1 MAAYDIRMMK
11 LVSGEIVL
19 GKYDAEKDQLT
30 DVAQLQ
36 NVPTQQGM
44 QMLITPYGFPFE
56 NKFHAVMEGRFI
68 LYRFSD
74 TPKELQ
80 DKYIEVTT
88 GLTGNGV
95 TEVTSGLSA
104 GQQLRRMRA
113 VFIHAHGLQRRIH
126 APPDLIARNAEI
138 FRRKRSR
145 QDSLRR
151 HRRLHLRFRP
161 HQLAAH
167 Q

>member
-56 NKFHAVMEGRFI
+56 NKFH
-68 LYRFSD
+68 D

-88 GLTGNGV
+88 NLTVANGLGKIHFGATGGS
-95 TEVTSGLSA
+95 TSGS
-104 GQQLRRMRA
+104 
-113 VFIHAHGLQRRIH
+113 GLI
-126 APPDLIARNAEI
+126 
-138 FRRKRSR
+138 S
-145 QDSLRR
+145 
-151 HRRLHLRFRP
+151 
-161 HQLAAH
+161 
-167 Q
+167 

>member
-88 GLTGNGV
+88 NLTVANGLGKIHFG
-95 TEVTSGLSA
+95 TSGS
-104 GQQLRRMRA
+104 
-113 VFIHAHGLQRRIH
+113 GLI
-126 APPDLIARNAEI
+126 
-138 FRRKRSR
+138 S
-145 QDSLRR
+145 
-151 HRRLHLRFRP
+151 
-161 HQLAAH
+161 
-167 Q
+167 

>member
-95 TEVTSGLSA
+95 TEITSGLSA
-104 GQQLRRMRA
+104 GQQLVTVGQSYLSDGAA
-113 VFIHAHGLQRRIH
+113 VRVVSGE
-126 APPDLIARNAEI
+126 D
-138 FRRKRSR
+138 
-145 QDSLRR
+145 
-151 HRRLHLRFRP
+151 
-161 HQLAAH
+161 
-167 Q
+167 

>member
-74 TPKELQ
+74 TRKELK
-80 DKYIEVTT
+80 DKSIEWPPNLPAANVL
-88 GLTGNGV
+88 GKFHSGAPGGS
-95 TEVTSGLSA
+95 TSGS
-104 GQQLRRMRA
+104 
-113 VFIHAHGLQRRIH
+113 GLI
-126 APPDLIARNAEI
+126 
-138 FRRKRSR
+138 S
-145 QDSLRR
+145 
-151 HRRLHLRFRP
+151 
-161 HQLAAH
+161 
-167 Q
+167 

>member
-88 GLTGNGV
+88 NLTVANGRGKIHFGAAGGS
-95 TEVTSGLSA
+95 TSGS
-104 GQQLRRMRA
+104 
-113 VFIHAHGLQRRIH
+113 GLI
-126 APPDLIARNAEI
+126 
-138 FRRKRSR
+138 S
-145 QDSLRR
+145 
-151 HRRLHLRFRP
+151 
-161 HQLAAH
+161 
-167 Q
+167 